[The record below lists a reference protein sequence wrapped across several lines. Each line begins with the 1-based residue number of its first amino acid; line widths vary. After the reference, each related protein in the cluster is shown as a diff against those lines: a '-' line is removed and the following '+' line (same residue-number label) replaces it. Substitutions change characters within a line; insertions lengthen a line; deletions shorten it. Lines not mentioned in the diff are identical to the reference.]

1 MNEKQKKEKLL
12 ISKLQSNNKTLI
24 IEALQ
29 EIKEIGT
36 ITLLPYIFD
45 LINDQIEEDVK
56 KEVYFILSNVHDK
69 NAPQYYIKAI
79 EEKNFG
85 SLKSE
90 VISLCW
96 QSSLDFSP
104 YIEIFAQIMLKS
116 NDFQTALEAFTVI
129 ENSLSNATIEN
140 LKSCLNFLQNNQS
153 HNNLI
158 NTLNDQLINMIIRK
172 L

>member
-1 MNEKQKKEKLL
+1 MDEKQKKEKVL

-29 EIKEIGT
+29 EIKETGT

-45 LINDQIEEDVK
+45 LINENIENEIK
-56 KEVYFILSNVHDK
+56 KEVYFILSNIHDK

-79 EEKNFG
+79 EEKDFG
-85 SLKSE
+85 FLRSE

-104 YIEIFAQIMLKS
+104 YIDFFAKIMLDS
-116 NDFQTALEAFTVI
+116 DDFQTALEAFTVI
-129 ENSLSNATIEN
+129 ENSLNNATIET
-140 LKSCLNFLQNNQS
+140 LKNCLNILISNKSNI
-153 HNNLI
+153 NLI
-158 NTLNDQLINMIIRK
+158 NTLNNQLIDLINKK

>member
-1 MNEKQKKEKLL
+1 MDERQKKEKVL
-12 ISKLQSNNKTLI
+12 IAKLQSQNKSQI

-29 EIKEIGT
+29 EIKESGT
-36 ITLLPYIFD
+36 IALLPYIFD
-45 LINDQIEEDVK
+45 LINDNIEYEIK
-56 KEVYFILSNVHDK
+56 QEVYFILSNIHDK

-79 EEKNFG
+79 EEKDFG

-104 YIEIFAQIMLKS
+104 YIETFAQIML
-116 NDFQTALEAFTVI
+116 NTEDFQTALEAFTVI
-129 ENSLSNATIEN
+129 ENSLNNATIES
-140 LKSCLNFLQNNQS
+140 LRSCLNFLKNNQS
-153 HNNLI
+153 NINLI
-158 NTLNDQLINMIIRK
+158 NTLNNQLIDLIIKR

>member
-1 MNEKQKKEKLL
+1 MDERQKKEKVL
-12 ISKLQSNNKTLI
+12 IAKLQSQNKSQI

-29 EIKEIGT
+29 EIKESGT
-36 ITLLPYIFD
+36 IALLPYIFD
-45 LINDQIEEDVK
+45 LINENIENEVK
-56 KEVYFILSNVHDK
+56 QEVYFILSNIHDK

-79 EEKNFG
+79 EEKDFG

-104 YIEIFAQIMLKS
+104 YIETFAQIML
-116 NDFQTALEAFTVI
+116 NTEDFQTALEAFTVI
-129 ENSLSNATIEN
+129 ENSLNNATLES

-153 HNNLI
+153 NINLI
-158 NTLNDQLINMIIRK
+158 NTLNNQLIDLIIKR

>member
-1 MNEKQKKEKLL
+1 MDERQKKEKVL
-12 ISKLQSNNKTLI
+12 IAKLQSQNKSQI

-29 EIKEIGT
+29 EIKESGT
-36 ITLLPYIFD
+36 IALLPYIFD
-45 LINDQIEEDVK
+45 LINDNIEHEIK
-56 KEVYFILSNVHDK
+56 QEVYFILSNIHDK

-79 EEKNFG
+79 EEKDFG

-104 YIEIFAQIMLKS
+104 YIETFAQIML
-116 NDFQTALEAFTVI
+116 NTEDFQTALEAFTVI
-129 ENSLSNATIEN
+129 ENSLNNATLES
-140 LKSCLNFLQNNQS
+140 LRSCLNFLQNNQS
-153 HNNLI
+153 NINLI
-158 NTLNDQLINMIIRK
+158 NTLNNQLIDLIIKR